1 MSSMNSRQCHVSANP
16 IDIFSIFERSNLR
29 QNKLI
34 LKLSRPSTFQ
44 SCELRKGTRDTR
56 STFRVAE
63 MELRVYPQHVRK
75 SRGASNF
82 RKQKSSSTAKFRACE
97 VNEDWEEEREIDSAF
112 SNLGSIRRFNR

>member
-34 LKLSRPSTFQ
+34 LKLSRLSTFQ
-44 SCELRKGTRDTR
+44 SNYERVRDTR

>member
-44 SCELRKGTRDTR
+44 SNYERALEILARHFVLLKWNCEYIHNT
-56 STFRVAE
+56 
-63 MELRVYPQHVRK
+63 
-75 SRGASNF
+75 
-82 RKQKSSSTAKFRACE
+82 
-97 VNEDWEEEREIDSAF
+97 
-112 SNLGSIRRFNR
+112 